1 MAWATL
7 GFGQEINFRGHLCRK
22 PSITSHH
29 TPKLVPLLFVP
40 ISPYPLYYIHLGCP
54 PNSCC
59 CYFFSKLCPTPYD
72 PMDYSLPGSTAHGIL
87 QARILE
93 RVAISFSGGSSQPRD
108 QTRVSCPGKQ
118 IFFFFLN
125 YWATRK
131 AQWCCAVHLNIC
143 LNVLTTT
150 MHTHTPPLLH
160 LRV

>member
-93 RVAISFSGGSSQPRD
+93 RVAISFSGGSSLSRD
-108 QTRVSCPGKQ
+108 GTKISYIAGG
-118 IFFFFLN
+118 FLT
-125 YWATRK
+125 AG
-131 AQWCCAVHLNIC
+131 
-143 LNVLTTT
+143 
-150 MHTHTPPLLH
+150 PLREPVRCSNREEPLDGDKTQAS
-160 LRV
+160 